1 MSPAVKVMKKYY
13 SFAGVDVCVELPSE
27 KAYTQERQLSPFHT
41 ESLQDPHYYRFEIVQ
56 TLDPPAGE
64 SVEGENQLWRDGET
78 VVRYMGA
85 PSEPYMRAEH
95 NGREHSIQLR
105 EKDYPRE
112 IGVKTVLNALLVEHL
127 AVEAGSV
134 LLHCAYIDA
143 GGQGIL
149 FTAPSGTGKSTQ
161 ADLWRLHRGAEII
174 NGDRAAV
181 RIVDGRVWAE
191 GIPFSGSSLY
201 CENRSLPVEA
211 IVYLGQAPETSIR
224 RMQGYEAFAR
234 VWEGVTVNNW
244 DKSDVDL
251 VSGAVAQVVRQVPVY
266 HLPCTP
272 DESAVRAL
280 EQALESR

>member
-161 ADLWRLHRGAEII
+161 AELWRKFRDAEII
-174 NGDRAAV
+174 NGDRAAI
-181 RIVDGRVWAE
+181 RFYEGEALAM
-191 GIPFSGSSLY
+191 GIPFCGSSTY
-201 CENRSLPVEA
+201 CENRTLPLRA
-211 IVYLGQAPETSIR
+211 IVYLGQAPETTIR
-224 RMQGYEAFAR
+224 SVKGFAAFR
-234 VWEGVTVNNW
+234 RIWEGCSVNSW
-244 DKSDVDL
+244 DRNNVEKATEILMNILD
-251 VSGAVAQVVRQVPVY
+251 RVPVF
-266 HLPCTP
+266 LLNCTP
-272 DESAVRAL
+272 DESAVLALERAL
-280 EQALESR
+280 QEV